1 MARAELTTV
10 ATVHEE
16 GSWLF
21 TVADDYGDE
30 EEVLLVPCE
39 EGIEAWVNK
48 CTHEFQ
54 RLDRGFGAPIR
65 EVQGSPPDSSETTGT
80 EGAGGREIVCPKHGS
95 TFDTCSGY
103 CDNGKAAET
112 TLVSVAIDI
121 EEDGDVGG
129 DAENGTV
136 FLADES
142 YAFRHEG
149 EIGSDDEGPSSTS
162 HLSF

>member
-21 TVADDYGDE
+21 TVADEYGNE

-39 EGIEAWVNK
+39 ESVEAWVNK

-54 RLDRGFGAPIR
+54 RLDRGFGSPIR
-65 EVQGSPPDSSETTGT
+65 DG
-80 EGAGGREIVCPKHGS
+80 EILCPKHGS
-95 TFDTCSGY
+95 TFDSCTGY
-103 CDNGKAAET
+103 CDNGDAADT
-112 TLVSVAIDI
+112 TLVSVAV
-121 EEDGDVGG
+121 ETETQ
-129 DAENGTV
+129 ATSERV
-136 FLADES
+136 FLADNDYS
-142 YAFRHEG
+142 FHHEG
-149 EIGSDDEGPSSTS
+149 PIDDGDDGPSSTS